1 MIISPPPRVPR
12 RRFPRPRDGPE
23 ATAIA
28 QGRIPR
34 ERVQTWM
41 AARDFE
47 SEGDASLMY
56 MPMIRNSDDFVGDFF
71 EERK

>member
-1 MIISPPPRVPR
+1 
-12 RRFPRPRDGPE
+12 
-23 ATAIA
+23 
-28 QGRIPR
+28 
-34 ERVQTWM
+34 M